1 MYIDVVCVCLPGL
14 KRSVSPPSLSPPKR
28 VAPENHQARPPD
40 WGSKPGSG
48 NQMTSHA
55 SSPLILLVITMYMC
69 IWMCIWM
76 CMAVYVMD
84 GCNVCV
90 SGKACIIYIYIYIY
104 TYCFVLCIPTAGSL
118 SQARMAQEG
127 YWRERKQKDSHILN
141 TDWTSCI
148 LCSTCSDQ
156 SDIDMRL

>member
-1 MYIDVVCVCLPGL
+1 MLSASNGWRGLLAPYVHRCGLCVSAGTKE
-14 KRSVSPPSLSPPKR
+14 KRLPKR

-104 TYCFVLCIPTAGSL
+104 ILFRLMHTY
-118 SQARMAQEG
+118 R
-127 YWRERKQKDSHILN
+127 R
-141 TDWTSCI
+141 
-148 LCSTCSDQ
+148 
-156 SDIDMRL
+156 